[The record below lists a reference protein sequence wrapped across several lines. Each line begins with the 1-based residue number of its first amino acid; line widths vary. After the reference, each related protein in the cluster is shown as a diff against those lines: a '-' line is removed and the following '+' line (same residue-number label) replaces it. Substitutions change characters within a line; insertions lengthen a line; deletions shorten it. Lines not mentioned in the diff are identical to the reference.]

1 MSIDTYPQDQIID
14 LTDGESVK
22 SAEGWK
28 PLFKEYQELPPEK
41 LALLEEQELHMY
53 TELLI
58 ALENATRARYGALP
72 VAFNRESKQTHSQ
85 ESEEFSTYDTAMLRF
100 RLAKKEYDDFLGRL
114 GM

>member
-72 VAFNRESKQTHSQ
+72 VALQESKTNSPQ

-114 GM
+114 GI